1 MFSFFTYIMNMRS
14 QKLTVFILSDV
25 VFEDQTV
32 VPVTDQ
38 TLTCQISGLSQDS
51 PVSWVGPNDQEIS
64 ESDTDNFVVNQG
76 QYIFGSKAAT
86 LTIKAAKMVSLT
98 SGDIFKCKLK
108 SSLYATHSP
117 EVVNEM
123 NLSFFTLGTYKQ

>member
-1 MFSFFTYIMNMRS
+1 MNMSS

-38 TLTCQISGLSQDS
+38 TLTCQISGLSQDT
-51 PVSWVGPNDQEIS
+51 PVSWVGPNDEEIS

-86 LTIKAAKMVSLT
+86 LTIKAVKMASLT

-108 SSLYATHSP
+108 SSLYPTHSP

-123 NLSFFTLGTYKQ
+123 NLSFFTLGTYKQYIYQRT